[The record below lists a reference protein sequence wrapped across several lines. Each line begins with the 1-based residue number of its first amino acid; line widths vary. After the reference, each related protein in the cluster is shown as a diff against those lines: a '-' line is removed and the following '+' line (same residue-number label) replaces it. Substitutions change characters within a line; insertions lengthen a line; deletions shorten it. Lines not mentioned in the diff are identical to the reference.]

1 MAMNLILYGDLKH
14 EEQQKTNKGSSP
26 LKINISNSEI
36 NTVYDVL
43 EKLNIEENKVSHIF
57 VNHNYCGP
65 GKEIKEGDRV
75 ALFPKRMALI
85 FVEIPQSNSIEVRVK
100 LSADLRKYGPE
111 ESIIAIPEGSTLITI
126 FKKYNITKE
135 ERNLTTLING
145 IACHDKQCVL
155 KRGDVVSLKI

>member
-1 MAMNLILYGDLKH
+1 MNIILYGDLKQK
-14 EEQQKTNKGSSP
+14 EQQKTNKDSSP
-26 LKINISNSEI
+26 LTITISNSEI
-36 NTVYDVL
+36 NTVYDL
-43 EKLNIEENKVSHIF
+43 LDKLNIEENKVSHIF
-57 VNHNYCGP
+57 VNHKYCGP

-75 ALFPKRMALI
+75 ALFPKRMALM

-111 ESIIAIPEGSTLITI
+111 ESIIAIPEGSNLITI

-145 IACHDKQCVL
+145 FACHDKQSVL
-155 KRGDVVSLKI
+155 KNGDIVAFKM